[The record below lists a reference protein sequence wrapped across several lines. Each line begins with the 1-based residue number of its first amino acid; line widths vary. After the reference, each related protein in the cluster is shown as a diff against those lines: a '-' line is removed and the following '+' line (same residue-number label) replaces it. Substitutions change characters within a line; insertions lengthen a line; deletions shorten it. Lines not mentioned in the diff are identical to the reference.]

1 MPTPLLTIA
10 GAGINLGDRWLLRGG
25 DLTLHAGDRL
35 ALVGRNGA
43 GKSSL
48 MKLMAGRADMDE
60 GSLWMAPGSS
70 VAYLPQAPVIPP
82 GMTLRSVVTAGH
94 DADWLGRPVPI
105 HKAEEFLQRLGLD
118 PDRLSDGLSGG
129 ESRRVSLARALYTEP
144 DVLLLDEPTN
154 HMDMP
159 TIEWME
165 EMLRRHRGA
174 LLVVSHDRAF
184 LRNLGTGIVWLHS
197 GKLRRRDGDFAQFDS
212 WSEGILAEEAV
223 VLHKMDRRIAAETKW
238 SREGISA
245 RRKRNQG
252 RLRELEALRL
262 DRARTGGITQ
272 RTMKMETGPAE
283 GGGQLVLE
291 AIDLSIS
298 VPLPPTGAKDIGVKD
313 IGDRDN
319 GSGDEAARR
328 QLLNHFNMLV
338 RRSDRIGIVGPNG
351 IGKSTLVRVLLGLAS
366 PDSGRVRQGFGLN
379 PAYFDQQR
387 SALDRNSSPWTIL
400 TGGSSDMIEV
410 AGQQKHVT
418 AYLRDFLFDDHKMTQ
433 KVATLSGGEQNR
445 LLLAKLFAETH
456 NFLVLD
462 EPTNDLDME
471 TLDLLQEVIAEYDGT
486 ILIVSHDRDFLD
498 RTVTALLAFEGEA
511 KVSAH
516 AGGYTDYLERRTA
529 AMARRAARESG
540 IGGTGANGTR
550 ANGTRANS
558 RENGKANGRA
568 GGRGGTR
575 TAAKPTGN
583 RTAKLSF
590 KDRHALDTLPGEIE
604 ALEAEIADLETR
616 LADPA
621 FFASDP
627 DGFAAA
633 ADRLATART
642 EKEAKETRWLEAAEA
657 EEALRANT

>member
-25 DLTLHAGDRL
+25 ELTLHAGDRL

-60 GSLWMAPGSS
+60 GSVWMAPGSS
-70 VAYLPQAPVIPP
+70 VAYLPQAPEIPP

-105 HKAEEFLQRLGLD
+105 HKAEEFLMRLGLD

-165 EMLRRHRGA
+165 QMLGQHRGA

-184 LRNLGTGIVWLHS
+184 LRNLGTGIVWLHN
-197 GKLRRRDGDFAQFDS
+197 GRLRRREGDFAQFDS
-212 WSEGILAEEAV
+212 WSEGIIAEEAV
-223 VLHKMDRRIAAETKW
+223 VLHKMDRRIAAETNW

-262 DRARTGGITQ
+262 ERARTGGITQ
-272 RTMKMETGPAE
+272 RAMKMETGPAE

-291 AIDLSIS
+291 AIDLSVS
-298 VPLPPTGAKDIGVKD
+298 VPLPPNGGDSTGTDD
-313 IGDRDN
+313 
-319 GSGDEAARR
+319 SETARR
-328 QLLNHFNMLV
+328 QLLSHFNMLV

-366 PDSGRVRQGFGLN
+366 PDGGRVRQGFGLN

-387 SALDRNSSPWTIL
+387 SALDRNSSPWTVL

-498 RTVTALLAFEGEA
+498 RTVTSLLAFEGGT

-516 AGGYTDYLERRTA
+516 AGGYSEYLERRTA
-529 AMARRAARESG
+529 AIARRAARESG
-540 IGGTGANGTR
+540 MDGGRGNR
-550 ANGTRANS
+550 
-558 RENGKANGRA
+558 KANGKSGGKSGGKG
-568 GGRGGTR
+568 GGR
-575 TAAKPTGN
+575 TAQKLSGN
-583 RTAKLSF
+583 RTARLSF
-590 KDRHALDTLPGEIE
+590 KDRHALDTLPGEIA
-604 ALEAEIADLETR
+604 ALEAEIAELEAR

-621 FFASDP
+621 FFTSDP

-633 ADRLATART
+633 ADRLAAAR
-642 EKEAKETRWLEAAEA
+642 EDKEAKETRWLDAAAA
-657 EEALRANT
+657 EEALQAG

>member
-10 GAGINLGDRWLLRGG
+10 EAGVNLGDRWLFRNA

-48 MKLMAGRADMDE
+48 MKLLAGQTDMDE

-70 VAYLPQAPVIPP
+70 VAYLPQAPTIPS
-82 GMTLRSVVTAGH
+82 GMTLRSVVTMGH
-94 DADWLGRPVPI
+94 DADEVGRPIPT
-105 HKAEEFLQRLGLD
+105 HKADEFLMRLGLD
-118 PDRLSDGLSGG
+118 PHRMSDGLSGG

-165 EMLRRHRGA
+165 DMLRQHRGA

-184 LRNLGTGIVWLHS
+184 LRNLGTGIVWVHG
-197 GKLRRRDGDFAQFDS
+197 GKLRRRDGDFAQFDD

-223 VLHKMDRRIAAETKW
+223 VLHKMDRRIASETKW

-252 RLRELEALRL
+252 RLRELAALREE
-262 DRARTGGITQ
+262 RARTGGLTQ
-272 RTMKMETGPAE
+272 KSMRMETGPAE

-291 AIDLSIS
+291 AIDLSIT
-298 VPLPPTGAKDIGVKD
+298 VPTPNSED
-313 IGDRDN
+313 
-319 GSGDEAARR
+319 RR

-338 RRSDRIGIVGPNG
+338 RRTDRIGIVGPNG
-351 IGKSTLVRVLLGLAS
+351 IGKSSLVKVLLGHDE
-366 PDSGRVRQGFGLN
+366 PDGGRVRQGFGLN

-387 SALDRNSSPWTIL
+387 ESLDRSASPWTIL

-410 AGQQKHVT
+410 AGTSRHVT
-418 AYLRDFLFDDHKMTQ
+418 SYLRDFLFDDHKMTQ
-433 KVATLSGGEQNR
+433 KVSTLSGGEQNR

-498 RTVTALLAFEGEA
+498 RTVTAILAFEGDA

-516 AGGYTDYLERRTA
+516 AGGFSDYLTRRTA
-529 AMARRAARESG
+529 AAARQDAKAGKVTGKSK
-540 IGGTGANGTR
+540 GGKPP
-550 ANGTRANS
+550 S
-558 RENGKANGRA
+558 S
-568 GGRGGTR
+568 
-575 TAAKPTGN
+575 KPTGN

-590 KDRHALDTLPGEIE
+590 KDQHALDTLPGEIE
-604 ALEAEIADLETR
+604 TLEAEIARLEAL
-616 LADPA
+616 LADPDL
-621 FFASDP
+621 FSRDP
-627 DGFAAA
+627 DRFNKAVAQLAAA
-633 ADRLATART
+633 RDEKD
-642 EKEAKETRWLEAAEA
+642 EKELRWLEAAEKA
-657 EEALRANT
+657 EALAAG

>member
-10 GAGINLGDRWLLRGG
+10 SAGINLGDRWLLRGA

-48 MKLMAGRADMDE
+48 MKLMAGRTDMDE

-70 VAYLPQAPVIPP
+70 VAYLPQAPQLPT
-82 GMTLRSVVTAGH
+82 GMTLRSVVVAGH
-94 DADWLGRPVPI
+94 DADWLGRPVPV

-118 PDRLSDGLSGG
+118 PDRMSDGLSGG
-129 ESRRVSLARALYTEP
+129 EARRVSLARALYTEP

-165 EMLRRHRGA
+165 EMLRQHRGA

-184 LRNLGTGIVWLHS
+184 LRNLGTGIVWLHN
-197 GKLRRRDGDFAQFDS
+197 GRLRRREGDFGQFDD
-212 WSEGILAEEAV
+212 WSENILADEAV
-223 VLHKMDRRIAAETKW
+223 VLHKMDRKIASETKW

-252 RLRELEALRL
+252 RLRELEALRIE
-262 DRARTGGITQ
+262 RARTGGITQ
-272 RTMKMETGPAE
+272 RAMKMETGPAE

-291 AIDLSIS
+291 AIDLSVS
-298 VPLPPTGAKDIGVKD
+298 VPMPPREDEE
-313 IGDRDN
+313 
-319 GSGDEAARR
+319 EAARR

-351 IGKSTLVRVLLGLAS
+351 IGKSTLVKVLLGLS
-366 PDSGRVRQGFGLN
+366 DPDGGRVRQGFGLL

-387 SALDRNSSPWTIL
+387 SALDRNSSPWTVL
-400 TGGSSDMIEV
+400 TDGSSDMIEV
-410 AGQQKHVT
+410 AGTTRHVT

-498 RTVTALLAFEGEA
+498 RTVTAILAFEGDG

-516 AGGYTDYLERRTA
+516 AGGFSDYLGRRSA
-529 AMARRAARESG
+529 AAARRAAKDDGRKSG
-540 IGGTGANGTR
+540 TKGG
-550 ANGTRANS
+550 S
-558 RENGKANGRA
+558 KAA
-568 GGRGGTR
+568 
-575 TAAKPTGN
+575 AAKPTAN

-590 KDRHALDTLPGEIE
+590 KDQHALDKLPGEIE
-604 ALEAEIADLETR
+604 SLEAEIAALEAR
-616 LADPA
+616 LADPDL
-621 FFASDP
+621 FAKNP
-627 DGFAAA
+627 DRFNAA
-633 ADRLATART
+633 ADRLAAARDEKD
-642 EKEAKETRWLEAAEA
+642 EKELRWLDAAEKA
-657 EEALRANT
+657 EALEAEKG

>member
-10 GAGINLGDRWLLRGG
+10 DAGINLGDRWLLRHA
-25 DLTLHAGDRL
+25 DVTLHAGDRL

-48 MKLMAGRADMDE
+48 MKLMAGRTDMDE

-70 VAYLPQAPVIPP
+70 VAYLPQAPKLPT
-82 GMTLRSVVTAGH
+82 GMTLRSVVVAGH
-94 DADWLGRPVPI
+94 DADWLGRPVPV

-118 PDRLSDGLSGG
+118 PDRMSDGLSGG
-129 ESRRVSLARALYTEP
+129 EARRVSLARALYTEP

-165 EMLRRHRGA
+165 DMLRQHRGA

-184 LRNLGTGIVWLHS
+184 LRNLGTGIVWLHQ
-197 GKLRRRDGDFAQFDS
+197 GKLRRRDGDFAQFDD

-223 VLHKMDRRIAAETKW
+223 VLHKMDRKIAAETKW

-262 DRARTGGITQ
+262 ERARTGGIAQ
-272 RTMKMETGPAE
+272 RAMKMETGPAE

-291 AIDLSIS
+291 AIDLSVS
-298 VPLPPTGAKDIGVKD
+298 VPLPQTEY
-313 IGDRDN
+313 
-319 GSGDEAARR
+319 SDEEARR

-351 IGKSTLVRVLLGLAS
+351 IGKSTLVKVLLGLS
-366 PDSGRVRQGFGLN
+366 EPDGGRVRQGFGLL

-387 SALDRNSSPWTIL
+387 SALDRTSSPWTVL

-410 AGQQKHVT
+410 AGTTRHVT

-471 TLDLLQEVIAEYDGT
+471 TLDLLQEVVAEYDGT

-498 RTVTALLAFEGEA
+498 RTVTAILAFEGDG

-516 AGGYTDYLERRTA
+516 AGGFSDYLGRRTA
-529 AMARRAARESG
+529 AATRRAAREEARKSG
-540 IGGTGANGTR
+540 AKS
-550 ANGTRANS
+550 A
-558 RENGKANGRA
+558 GKA
-568 GGRGGTR
+568 
-575 TAAKPTGN
+575 AAKPNTKPVGN

-590 KDRHALDTLPGEIE
+590 KDQHALDTLPGEIE
-604 ALEAEIADLETR
+604 ALEAEIARLEGR
-616 LADPA
+616 LADPEL
-621 FFASDP
+621 FAKNP
-627 DGFAAA
+627 EKFTAA
-633 ADRLATART
+633 ADRLAAART
-642 EKEAKETRWLEAAEA
+642 EKDEKELRWLEAAEKA
-657 EEALRANT
+657 EALEAERG

>member
-10 GAGINLGDRWLLRGG
+10 SAGINLGDRWLLRGA

-48 MKLMAGRADMDE
+48 MKLMAGRTDMDE

-70 VAYLPQAPVIPP
+70 VAYLPQAPQLPT
-82 GMTLRSVVTAGH
+82 GMTLRSVVVAGH
-94 DADWLGRPVPI
+94 DADWLGRPVPV
-105 HKAEEFLQRLGLD
+105 HRAEEFLQRLGLD
-118 PDRLSDGLSGG
+118 PDRMSDGLSGG
-129 ESRRVSLARALYTEP
+129 EARRVSLARALYTEP

-165 EMLRRHRGA
+165 DMLRQHRGA

-184 LRNLGTGIVWLHS
+184 LRNLGTGIVWLHN
-197 GKLRRRDGDFAQFDS
+197 GRLRRREGDFGQFDD
-212 WSEGILAEEAV
+212 WSENILADEAV
-223 VLHKMDRRIAAETKW
+223 VLHKMDRKIASETKW

-252 RLRELEALRL
+252 RLRDLEALRL
-262 DRARTGGITQ
+262 ERARTGGITQ
-272 RTMKMETGPAE
+272 RAMKMETGPAT

-291 AIDLSIS
+291 AIDLSVS
-298 VPLPPTGAKDIGVKD
+298 VPMPPKEDEE
-313 IGDRDN
+313 
-319 GSGDEAARR
+319 EAARR

-351 IGKSTLVRVLLGLAS
+351 IGKSTLVKVLLGLDA
-366 PDSGRVRQGFGLN
+366 PDGGRVRQGFGLL

-387 SALDRNSSPWTIL
+387 SALDRNSSPWTVL
-400 TGGSSDMIEV
+400 TDGSSDMIEV
-410 AGQQKHVT
+410 AGTTRHVT

-498 RTVTALLAFEGEA
+498 RTVTAILAFEGEG

-516 AGGYTDYLERRTA
+516 AGGFSDYLGRRSA
-529 AMARRAARESG
+529 AAARRAAKDDGRKSG
-540 IGGTGANGTR
+540 TKGG
-550 ANGTRANS
+550 S
-558 RENGKANGRA
+558 KAA
-568 GGRGGTR
+568 
-575 TAAKPTGN
+575 AAKPTAN

-590 KDRHALDTLPGEIE
+590 KDQHALDRLPGEIE
-604 ALEAEIADLETR
+604 ALEAEITTLEAQ
-616 LADPA
+616 LADPDL
-621 FFASDP
+621 FAKNP
-627 DGFAAA
+627 DRFNAA
-633 ADRLATART
+633 ADRLAAARDEKD
-642 EKEAKETRWLEAAEA
+642 EKELRWLDAAEKA
-657 EEALRANT
+657 EALEAEKG

>member
-25 DLTLHAGDRL
+25 ELTLHAGDRL

-70 VAYLPQAPVIPP
+70 VAYLPQAPEIPP

-105 HKAEEFLQRLGLD
+105 HKAEEFLMRLGLD

-165 EMLRRHRGA
+165 QMLGQHRGA

-184 LRNLGTGIVWLHS
+184 LRNLGTGIVWLHN
-197 GKLRRRDGDFAQFDS
+197 GRLRRREGDFAQFDS
-212 WSEGILAEEAV
+212 WSEGIIAEEAV
-223 VLHKMDRRIAAETKW
+223 VLHKMDRRIAAETNW

-262 DRARTGGITQ
+262 ERARTGGITQ
-272 RTMKMETGPAE
+272 RAMKMETGPAE

-291 AIDLSIS
+291 AIDLSVS
-298 VPLPPTGAKDIGVKD
+298 VPLPPNGGDSTGTDD
-313 IGDRDN
+313 
-319 GSGDEAARR
+319 SETARR
-328 QLLNHFNMLV
+328 QLLSHFNMLV

-366 PDSGRVRQGFGLN
+366 PDGGRVRQGFGLN

-387 SALDRNSSPWTIL
+387 SALDRNSSPWTVL

-498 RTVTALLAFEGEA
+498 RTVTSLLAFEGGT

-516 AGGYTDYLERRTA
+516 AGGYSEYLERRTA
-529 AMARRAARESG
+529 AIARRAARESG
-540 IGGTGANGTR
+540 MEGGRGNR
-550 ANGTRANS
+550 
-558 RENGKANGRA
+558 KANGKS
-568 GGRGGTR
+568 GGKSGGKGGGK
-575 TAAKPTGN
+575 TAQKPSGN
-583 RTAKLSF
+583 RTARLSF
-590 KDRHALDTLPGEIE
+590 KDRHALDTLPGEIA
-604 ALEAEIADLETR
+604 ALEAEIAELEAR

-621 FFASDP
+621 FFTSDP

-633 ADRLATART
+633 ADRLAAAR
-642 EKEAKETRWLEAAEA
+642 EDKEAKETRWLDAAAA
-657 EEALRANT
+657 EEALQAG

>member
-10 GAGINLGDRWLLRGG
+10 SAGINLGDRWLLRGA

-48 MKLMAGRADMDE
+48 MKLMAGRTDMDE

-70 VAYLPQAPVIPP
+70 VAYLPQAPQLPT
-82 GMTLRSVVTAGH
+82 GMTLRSVVVAGH
-94 DADWLGRPVPI
+94 DADWLGRPVPV

-118 PDRLSDGLSGG
+118 PDRMSDGLSGG
-129 ESRRVSLARALYTEP
+129 EARRVSLARALYTEP

-165 EMLRRHRGA
+165 EMLRQHRGA

-184 LRNLGTGIVWLHS
+184 LRNLGTGIVWLHN
-197 GKLRRRDGDFAQFDS
+197 GRLRRREGDFGQFDD
-212 WSEGILAEEAV
+212 WSENILADEAV
-223 VLHKMDRRIAAETKW
+223 VLHKMDRKIASETKW

-252 RLRELEALRL
+252 RLRELEALRIE
-262 DRARTGGITQ
+262 RAHTGGITQ
-272 RTMKMETGPAE
+272 RAMKMETGPAE

-291 AIDLSIS
+291 AIDLSVS
-298 VPLPPTGAKDIGVKD
+298 VPMPP
-313 IGDRDN
+313 REYEE
-319 GSGDEAARR
+319 EAARR

-351 IGKSTLVRVLLGLAS
+351 IGKSTLVKVLLGLDA
-366 PDSGRVRQGFGLN
+366 PDGGRVRQGFGLL

-387 SALDRNSSPWTIL
+387 SALDRNSSPWTVL
-400 TGGSSDMIEV
+400 TDGSSDMIEV
-410 AGQQKHVT
+410 AGTTRHVT

-486 ILIVSHDRDFLD
+486 VLIVSHDRDFLD
-498 RTVTALLAFEGEA
+498 RTVTAILAFEGDG

-516 AGGYTDYLERRTA
+516 AGGFSDYLGRRTA
-529 AMARRAARESG
+529 AAARRAAKDDGRKSG
-540 IGGTGANGTR
+540 TKGG
-550 ANGTRANS
+550 S
-558 RENGKANGRA
+558 KAA
-568 GGRGGTR
+568 
-575 TAAKPTGN
+575 AAKPTAN

-590 KDRHALDTLPGEIE
+590 KDQHALDKLPGEIE
-604 ALEAEIADLETR
+604 ALEAEIAALEAR
-616 LADPA
+616 LADPDL
-621 FFASDP
+621 FAKNP
-627 DGFAAA
+627 DRFNAA
-633 ADRLATART
+633 ADRLAAARDEKD
-642 EKEAKETRWLEAAEA
+642 EKELRWLDAAEKA
-657 EEALRANT
+657 EALEADRG

>member
-10 GAGINLGDRWLLRGG
+10 SAGINLGDRWLLRGA

-48 MKLMAGRADMDE
+48 MKLMAGRTDMDE

-70 VAYLPQAPVIPP
+70 VAYLPQAPQLPT
-82 GMTLRSVVTAGH
+82 GMTLRSVVVAGH
-94 DADWLGRPVPI
+94 DADWLGRPVPV

-118 PDRLSDGLSGG
+118 PDRMSDGLSGG
-129 ESRRVSLARALYTEP
+129 EARRVSLARALYTEP

-165 EMLRRHRGA
+165 DMLRQHRGA

-184 LRNLGTGIVWLHS
+184 LRNLGTGIVWLHN
-197 GKLRRRDGDFAQFDS
+197 GRLRRREGDFGQFDD
-212 WSEGILAEEAV
+212 WSENILADEAV
-223 VLHKMDRRIAAETKW
+223 VLHKMDRKIASETKW

-252 RLRELEALRL
+252 RLRELEALRIE
-262 DRARTGGITQ
+262 RARTGGITQ
-272 RTMKMETGPAE
+272 RAMKMETGPAE

-291 AIDLSIS
+291 AIDLSVS
-298 VPLPPTGAKDIGVKD
+298 VPMPPREDEE
-313 IGDRDN
+313 
-319 GSGDEAARR
+319 EAARR

-351 IGKSTLVRVLLGLAS
+351 IGKSTLVKVLLGLDA
-366 PDSGRVRQGFGLN
+366 PDGGRVRQGFGLL

-387 SALDRNSSPWTIL
+387 SALDRNSSPWTVL
-400 TGGSSDMIEV
+400 TDGSSDMIEV
-410 AGQQKHVT
+410 AGTTRHVT

-486 ILIVSHDRDFLD
+486 VLIVSHDRDFLD
-498 RTVTALLAFEGEA
+498 RTVTAILAFEGDG

-516 AGGYTDYLERRTA
+516 AGGFSDYLGRRTA
-529 AMARRAARESG
+529 AAARRAAKDDGRKSG
-540 IGGTGANGTR
+540 TKGG
-550 ANGTRANS
+550 S
-558 RENGKANGRA
+558 KAA
-568 GGRGGTR
+568 
-575 TAAKPTGN
+575 AAKPTAN

-590 KDRHALDTLPGEIE
+590 KDQHALDKLPGEIE
-604 ALEAEIADLETR
+604 ALEAEIAALEAR
-616 LADPA
+616 LADPDL
-621 FFASDP
+621 FAKNP
-627 DGFAAA
+627 DRFNAA
-633 ADRLATART
+633 ADRLAAARDEKD
-642 EKEAKETRWLEAAEA
+642 EKEIRWLDAAEKA
-657 EEALRANT
+657 EALEADRG

>member
-25 DLTLHAGDRL
+25 ELTLHAGDRL

-70 VAYLPQAPVIPP
+70 VAYLPQAPEIPP

-105 HKAEEFLQRLGLD
+105 HKAEEFLMRLGLD

-165 EMLRRHRGA
+165 QMLGQHRGA

-184 LRNLGTGIVWLHS
+184 LRNLGTGIVWLHN
-197 GKLRRRDGDFAQFDS
+197 GRLRRREGDFAQFDS
-212 WSEGILAEEAV
+212 WSEGIIAEEAV

-262 DRARTGGITQ
+262 ERARTGGITQ
-272 RTMKMETGPAE
+272 RAMKMETGPAE

-291 AIDLSIS
+291 AIDLSVS
-298 VPLPPTGAKDIGVKD
+298 VPLPPNGGDSTGTDD
-313 IGDRDN
+313 
-319 GSGDEAARR
+319 SETARR
-328 QLLNHFNMLV
+328 QLLSHFNMLV

-366 PDSGRVRQGFGLN
+366 PDGGRVRQGFGLN

-387 SALDRNSSPWTIL
+387 SALDRNSSPWTVL

-498 RTVTALLAFEGEA
+498 RTVTSLLAFEGGT

-516 AGGYTDYLERRTA
+516 AGGYSEYLERRTA
-529 AMARRAARESG
+529 AIARRAARESG
-540 IGGTGANGTR
+540 MDGGRGNR
-550 ANGTRANS
+550 
-558 RENGKANGRA
+558 KANGKS
-568 GGRGGTR
+568 GGKGDGKGGGK
-575 TAAKPTGN
+575 TAQKPSGN
-583 RTAKLSF
+583 RTARLSF
-590 KDRHALDTLPGEIE
+590 KDRHALDTLPGEIA
-604 ALEAEIADLETR
+604 ALEAEIAELEAR

-621 FFASDP
+621 FFTSDP

-633 ADRLATART
+633 ADRLAAAR
-642 EKEAKETRWLEAAEA
+642 EDKEAKETRWLDAAAA
-657 EEALRANT
+657 EEALQAG

>member
-10 GAGINLGDRWLLRGG
+10 DAGINLGDRWLLRHA
-25 DLTLHAGDRL
+25 DVTLHAGDRL

-48 MKLMAGRADMDE
+48 MKLMAGRTDMDE

-70 VAYLPQAPVIPP
+70 VAYLPQAPQLPT
-82 GMTLRSVVTAGH
+82 GMTLRSVVVAGH
-94 DADWLGRPVPI
+94 DADWLGRPVPV
-105 HKAEEFLQRLGLD
+105 HKAEEFLMRLGPD
-118 PDRLSDGLSGG
+118 PDRMSDGLSGG

-165 EMLRRHRGA
+165 DMLRQHRGA

-184 LRNLGTGIVWLHS
+184 LRNLGTGIVWLHQ
-197 GKLRRRDGDFAQFDS
+197 GKLRRRDGDFAQFDD
-212 WSEGILAEEAV
+212 WSEGIMAEEAV
-223 VLHKMDRRIAAETKW
+223 VLHKMDRKIAAETKW

-252 RLRELEALRL
+252 RLRELEALRVE
-262 DRARTGGITQ
+262 RARTGGIAQ
-272 RTMKMETGPAE
+272 RAMKMETGPAE

-291 AIDLSIS
+291 AIDLSVS
-298 VPLPPTGAKDIGVKD
+298 VPLPKTED
-313 IGDRDN
+313 
-319 GSGDEAARR
+319 SDEEARR

-351 IGKSTLVRVLLGLAS
+351 IGKSTLVKVLLGLDE
-366 PDSGRVRQGFGLN
+366 PDGGRVRQGFGLL

-387 SALDRNSSPWTIL
+387 SALDRTASPWTIL

-410 AGQQKHVT
+410 AGTTRHVT

-471 TLDLLQEVIAEYDGT
+471 TLDLLQEVVAEYDGT

-498 RTVTALLAFEGEA
+498 RTVTAILAFEGDG

-516 AGGYTDYLERRTA
+516 AGGFSDYLGRRTA
-529 AMARRAARESG
+529 AETRRAAKEDARKSG
-540 IGGTGANGTR
+540 
-550 ANGTRANS
+550 
-558 RENGKANGRA
+558 GKK
-568 GGRGGTR
+568 
-575 TAAKPTGN
+575 AATKPVGN

-590 KDRHALDTLPGEIE
+590 KDQHALDTLPGEIE
-604 ALEAEIADLETR
+604 ALETEITGLEAQ

-621 FFASDP
+621 LFAKNP
-627 DGFAAA
+627 ERFNAA
-633 ADRLATART
+633 ADRLSAART
-642 EKEAKETRWLEAAEA
+642 EKDDKELRWLDAAEKA
-657 EEALRANT
+657 EALEAERG

>member
-10 GAGINLGDRWLLRGG
+10 AAGINLGDRWLLRGAE
-25 DLTLHAGDRL
+25 LTLHAGDRL
-35 ALVGRNGA
+35 ALVGRNGV

-48 MKLMAGRADMDE
+48 MKLMAGASDMDE
-60 GSLWMAPGSS
+60 GSRWMAPGAS

-82 GMTLRSVVTAGH
+82 GMTLRSVVIAGH
-94 DADWLGRPVPI
+94 DADRLGRPTPV
-105 HKAEEFLQRLGLD
+105 HKAEEFLIRLGLD

-129 ESRRVSLARALYTEP
+129 ESRRLSLARVLYTEP

-165 EMLRRHRGA
+165 AMLRRRRGA

-184 LRNLGTGIVWLHS
+184 LRNLGTGIVWLHN
-197 GKLRRRDGDFAQFDS
+197 GRLRRREGDFGQFDD

-245 RRKRNQG
+245 RRKRNRG

-262 DRARTGGITQ
+262 ERARTGGVTQ
-272 RTMKMETGPAE
+272 RAMKMETGPAE

-298 VPLPPTGAKDIGVKD
+298 APLPPTEMKDG
-313 IGDRDN
+313 GN
-319 GSGDEAARR
+319 GSGGAAARR
-328 QLLNHFNMLV
+328 RLLNRFNMLV
-338 RRSDRIGIVGPNG
+338 RRSDRIGVVGPNG
-351 IGKSTLVRVLLGLAS
+351 IGKSTLVRVLLGHAD
-366 PDSGRVRQGFGLN
+366 PDGGRVRQGFGLN

-387 SALDRNSSPWTIL
+387 SALDRNSSPWTVL
-400 TGGSSDMIEV
+400 TGGGSDMIEV

-418 AYLRDFLFDDHKMTQ
+418 ACLRDFLFDDHKMTQ

-471 TLDLLQEVIAEYDGT
+471 TLDLLQEVIADYDGT

-498 RTVTALLAFEGEA
+498 RTVTSLLVFEGQGSEGGGAA
-511 KVSAH
+511 KISAH
-516 AGGYTDYLERRTA
+516 AGGYSDYLERRRA
-529 AMARRAARESG
+529 AEARRAAKED
-540 IGGTGANGTR
+540 GGKSGTR
-550 ANGTRANS
+550 SGSKSGTA
-558 RENGKANGRA
+558 
-568 GGRGGTR
+568 
-575 TAAKPTGN
+575 TARRPTGN

-604 ALEAEIADLETR
+604 ALAGEIAALEAK

-621 FFASDP
+621 LFASDP
-627 DGFAAA
+627 DGFNRA
-633 ADRLATART
+633 ADRLAAAREET
-642 EKEAKETRWLEAAEA
+642 EAKELRWLEAAEA
-657 EEALRANT
+657 EEALNSG

>member
-10 GAGINLGDRWLLRGG
+10 SAGINLGDRWLLRGA

-48 MKLMAGRADMDE
+48 MKLMAGRTDMDE

-70 VAYLPQAPVIPP
+70 VAYLPQAPQLPT
-82 GMTLRSVVTAGH
+82 GMTLRSVVVAGH
-94 DADWLGRPVPI
+94 DADWLGRPVPV

-118 PDRLSDGLSGG
+118 PDRMSDGLSGG
-129 ESRRVSLARALYTEP
+129 EARRVSLARALYTEP

-165 EMLRRHRGA
+165 EMLRQHRGA

-184 LRNLGTGIVWLHS
+184 LRNLGTGIVWLHN
-197 GKLRRRDGDFAQFDS
+197 GRLRRREGDFGQFDD
-212 WSEGILAEEAV
+212 WSENILADEAV
-223 VLHKMDRRIAAETKW
+223 VLHKMDRKIASETKW

-252 RLRELEALRL
+252 RLRELEALRIE
-262 DRARTGGITQ
+262 RARTGGITQ
-272 RTMKMETGPAE
+272 RAMKMETGPAE

-291 AIDLSIS
+291 AIDLSVS
-298 VPLPPTGAKDIGVKD
+298 VPMPPREDEE
-313 IGDRDN
+313 
-319 GSGDEAARR
+319 EAARR

-351 IGKSTLVRVLLGLAS
+351 IGKSTLVKVLLGLS
-366 PDSGRVRQGFGLN
+366 DPDGGRVRQGFGLL

-387 SALDRNSSPWTIL
+387 SALDRNSSPWTVL
-400 TGGSSDMIEV
+400 TDGSSDMIEV
-410 AGQQKHVT
+410 AGTTRHVT

-498 RTVTALLAFEGEA
+498 RTVTAILAFEGDG

-516 AGGYTDYLERRTA
+516 AGGFSDYLGRRTA
-529 AMARRAARESG
+529 AAARRAAKDDGRKSG
-540 IGGTGANGTR
+540 TKGG
-550 ANGTRANS
+550 S
-558 RENGKANGRA
+558 KAA
-568 GGRGGTR
+568 
-575 TAAKPTGN
+575 AAKPTAN

-590 KDRHALDTLPGEIE
+590 KDQHALDKLPGEIE
-604 ALEAEIADLETR
+604 SLEAEIAALEAR
-616 LADPA
+616 LADPDL
-621 FFASDP
+621 FAKNP
-627 DGFAAA
+627 DRFNAA
-633 ADRLATART
+633 ADRLAAARDEKD
-642 EKEAKETRWLEAAEA
+642 EKELRWLDAAEKA
-657 EEALRANT
+657 EALEAEKG

>member
-10 GAGINLGDRWLLRGG
+10 DAGINLGDRWLLRHA
-25 DLTLHAGDRL
+25 DVTLHAGDRL

-48 MKLMAGRADMDE
+48 MKLMAGRTDMDE

-70 VAYLPQAPVIPP
+70 VAYLPQAPKLPT
-82 GMTLRSVVTAGH
+82 GMTLRSVVVAGH
-94 DADWLGRPVPI
+94 DADWLGRPVPV

-118 PDRLSDGLSGG
+118 PDRMSDGLSGG
-129 ESRRVSLARALYTEP
+129 EARRVSLARALYTEP

-154 HMDMP
+154 HIDMP

-165 EMLRRHRGA
+165 DMLRQHRGA

-184 LRNLGTGIVWLHS
+184 LRNLGTGIVWLHQ
-197 GKLRRRDGDFAQFDS
+197 GKLRRRDGDFAQFDD

-223 VLHKMDRRIAAETKW
+223 VLHKMDRKIAAETKW

-262 DRARTGGITQ
+262 ERARTGGIAQ
-272 RTMKMETGPAE
+272 RAMKMETGPAE

-291 AIDLSIS
+291 AIDLSVS
-298 VPLPPTGAKDIGVKD
+298 VPLPQTED
-313 IGDRDN
+313 
-319 GSGDEAARR
+319 SDEEARR

-351 IGKSTLVRVLLGLAS
+351 IGKSTLVKVLLGLLE
-366 PDSGRVRQGFGLN
+366 PDGGRVRQGFGLL

-387 SALDRNSSPWTIL
+387 SALDRTSSPWTVL

-410 AGQQKHVT
+410 AGTTRHVT

-471 TLDLLQEVIAEYDGT
+471 TLDLLQEVVAEYDGT

-498 RTVTALLAFEGEA
+498 RTVTAILAFEGDG

-516 AGGYTDYLERRTA
+516 AGGFSDYLGRRTA
-529 AMARRAARESG
+529 AATRRAAREEARK
-540 IGGTGANGTR
+540 GGAKS
-550 ANGTRANS
+550 A
-558 RENGKANGRA
+558 GKA
-568 GGRGGTR
+568 
-575 TAAKPTGN
+575 AAKPNTKPVGN

-590 KDRHALDTLPGEIE
+590 KDQHALDTLPGEIE
-604 ALEAEIADLETR
+604 ALEAEIARLEGR
-616 LADPA
+616 LADPEL
-621 FFASDP
+621 FAKNP
-627 DGFAAA
+627 EKFTAAA
-633 ADRLATART
+633 NRLAAART
-642 EKEAKETRWLEAAEA
+642 EKDEKELRWLEAAEKA
-657 EEALRANT
+657 EALEAERG